1 MRDALPG
8 LAELKIMQDPEAIF
22 QDGWLLC
29 DVGDHARGLDRL
41 REAVAAGYTVAP
53 TLATS
58 PVFDALRDNPAFRT
72 MLSDAE
78 AGRRRALD
86 AFREAGGE
94 QLLREGRAGPPVAT
108 PSIASPGTS

>member
-1 MRDALPG
+1 
-8 LAELKIMQDPEAIF
+8 
-22 QDGWLLC
+22 
-29 DVGDHARGLDRL
+29 
-41 REAVAAGYTVAP
+41 
-53 TLATS
+53 
-58 PVFDALRDNPAFRT
+58 